1 MTATLTPAQRSFL
14 RATARTRRP
23 DVLVGK
29 AGLAEEVIEHVGA
42 MLDRHELVKVRL
54 PQLAGSERTEAAAEL
69 AERASADLVDLV
81 GRMVV
86 LYRPNDRLPPE
97 RRLRLPGTT

>member
-1 MTATLTPAQRSFL
+1 MTERLTPAQRRFL
-14 RATARTRRP
+14 RSTARTRRP

-29 AGLAEEVIEHVGA
+29 AGLAEEVIGHVGA

-54 PQLAGSERTEAAAEL
+54 PQLAGPERAEAAAEL

-86 LYRPNDRLPPE
+86 LYRPNKQLPPDK
-97 RRLRLPGTT
+97 RLHLPAAP